1 MSAIMRLLRLCSAAE
16 PDWFRIGSLLVSI
29 LNAKRTGSLSKDK
42 APFLVVFWIV
52 RHGESGGMLLA
63 S

>member
-1 MSAIMRLLRLCSAAE
+1 MPKER
-16 PDWFRIGSLLVSI
+16 
-29 LNAKRTGSLSKDK
+29 LSKDK
-42 APFLVVFWIV
+42 APFLAVFWIV